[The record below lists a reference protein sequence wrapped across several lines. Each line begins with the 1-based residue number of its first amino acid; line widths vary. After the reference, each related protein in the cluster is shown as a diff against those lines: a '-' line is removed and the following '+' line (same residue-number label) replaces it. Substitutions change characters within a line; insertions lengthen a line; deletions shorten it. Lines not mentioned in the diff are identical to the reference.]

1 MPYVLLPNLSNPPF
15 HPITAGVWEDAK
27 GQAGI
32 DLFLRGLADSLKG
45 TKKTDQVVGIDSI
58 PDVWARPLFFQ
69 MALFAPKNFDENLRS
84 KAIGEWRALL
94 AILAL
99 NDIRKLNLKAEH
111 VSLEVAESGA
121 LGATLLKLAPQNNSV
136 TLPALGGKSP
146 WNDIYVITYKDKP
159 LCITS
164 PTTLLSPAADYT
176 SDFADDMEKGLKGPW
191 KIADKP
197 YLVDPLT
204 NHMST
209 GDLDALRMWL
219 SDLKTKLTKIVVNA
233 NATNKTMKDGL
244 FALVDAYIEDARKT
258 SGGSAQPAVKL
269 ISAGFNIKIGIAQCL
284 EETVQAPAVPIGA
297 GGKSATLLRT
307 SAARS
312 NSKPLVLASPEM
324 FKTIAHDHGLHDS
337 DIIVCPGLTAD
348 LVDEASFSS
357 DRGVLAGVNLGGAT
371 WMRPEEFFTD
381 SMTVFT
387 GRDVFKGSLEVTGSD
402 VMSQS
407 GFSIILPLEAK
418 ILDYFTPEEIKK
430 RISITKD
437 DTKVNVRFSFPLSG
451 MDGSGI
457 DYTEE
462 KSYKQKDII
471 TIQTDVP
478 IIDIWPNF
486 KREGWSKY
494 WLYYEN
500 NDAQNKDSLLGSNF
514 LYVYPI
520 AYGKDIA
527 GDTPPDGLA
536 NMYTSK
542 LSSFPD
548 ALVCTVNRVSP
559 DGINAVPTKAGLL
572 LLKAPDSLNVRAGK
586 TWQIGVDFG
595 TSSTMIY
602 QRNAV
607 TGSVPLVFNPNL
619 FEVTKQELTDLQ
631 TYLNFIPS
639 QIEMNQPGSFLSIF
653 QLLNDNAL
661 KGVNPLVRPL
671 QDGNVFLL
679 PAAEGDEA
687 DDFKKNSGKI
697 DANLK
702 WQGDQKGKLKVAAYI
717 KQVCL
722 QSLAEAAKDGA
733 DSVLWNFSYPTA
745 FSAAQAMTFKATCQ
759 GAVSE
764 VMEDSGF
771 SVHGNPEYWPESK
784 AGAYYFGNLTE
795 VGFSGGAVCMDI
807 GAGTTD
813 ISVISGRP
821 AHIVYHTSFKFAG
834 RSLFKSIYKHYNLF
848 RPPLDF
854 KQMNEEQRNAMI
866 DADMRKH
873 SGEYLEALINK
884 TEDPNIEKVLQ
895 MAQFSVAGIFYYVG
909 GIIGAL
915 RKKGLYQGN
924 KLPRVYIGG
933 NGSRIFSW
941 ICGGVFA
948 AENPYMV
955 VFRDMLA
962 EASGLSDNTGYSLIL
977 SETPKTEVACGMI
990 GDTPPYHAT
999 FFDAAKIATDLFG
1012 DDGLDPL
1019 IANSMYA
1026 GDKFACE
1033 EKSHEK
1039 STFISAYHV
1048 SKGVGID
1055 SADELAVFAEK
1066 FNNKKH
1072 TIWGKKMGIDTNA
1085 LTNTALAVDNIFLG
1099 QTGVD
1104 PDDIFVEPIFILE
1117 LKKFLETC

>member
-1 MPYVLLPNLSNPPF
+1 MPYLLLPNLSNPPF
-15 HPITAGVWEDAK
+15 HPVATGVWEDKK
-27 GQAGI
+27 GQAGT

-45 TKKTDQVVGIDSI
+45 TKNTDKVVGIDSI

-69 MALFAPKNFDENLRS
+69 MALFAPQNFDENLRS
-84 KAIGEWRALL
+84 KAVGEWRALL

-99 NDIRKLNLKAEH
+99 NNIRNLNLKAEH
-111 VSLEVAESGA
+111 VSLGKSED
-121 LGATLLKLAPQNNSV
+121 LGATLLKLAPKNNSV
-136 TLPALGGKSP
+136 ITHPTDISP

-176 SDFADDMEKGLKGPW
+176 SDFAEDMKKGLKGPW
-191 KIADKP
+191 KVADKP

-219 SDLKTKLTKIVVNA
+219 SDLKAKLTGIINA

-244 FALVDAYIEDARKT
+244 FALVDAYIIDAQKT
-258 SGGSAQPAVKL
+258 SGGSAQPAGTL
-269 ISAGFNIKIGIAQCL
+269 ISAGFNIKIGIAKCL

-297 GGKSATLLRT
+297 GGKSATLIKT
-307 SAARS
+307 SASRS
-312 NSKPLVLASPEM
+312 DSKPLVLASPKM
-324 FKTIAHDHGLHDS
+324 FQKIAHDHGLHDS

-357 DRGVLAGVNLGGAT
+357 DRGAIAGVNLGGAT
-371 WMRPEEFFTD
+371 WMKPEEFFTD

-387 GRDVFKGSLEVTGSD
+387 GSDVFKGILEVTGSD

-407 GFSIILPLEAK
+407 GFSVILPLEAK

-430 RISITKD
+430 RISITKEGND
-437 DTKVNVRFSFPLSG
+437 VKVRFSFPLSG
-451 MDGSGI
+451 MDGNGI

-462 KSYKQKDII
+462 KSYLQKDII
-471 TIQTDVP
+471 TIQTDAPV
-478 IIDIWPNF
+478 IDIWPNF

-500 NDAQNKDSLLGSNF
+500 NEAQNKDSLLGSDF

-520 AYGKDIA
+520 SYGKDIA
-527 GDTPPDGLA
+527 GDTPSDGLA

-542 LSSFPD
+542 LSGFPD
-548 ALVCTVNRVSP
+548 ALVCTVNRVSS

-572 LLKAPDSLNVRAGK
+572 LLKAPNSLNITAGK
-586 TWQIGVDFG
+586 VWQIGVDFG

-607 TGSVPLVFNPNL
+607 DGSVPLVFNPNL

-631 TYLNFIPS
+631 TYRNFIPS
-639 QIEMNQPGSFLSIF
+639 QMEMHQPGSFLSIF

-679 PAAEGDEA
+679 PDAEGDEA
-687 DDFKKNSGKI
+687 TDFKNNTGKI

-722 QSLAEAAKDGA
+722 QSLVEAAKDGA

-745 FSAAQAMTFKATCQ
+745 FSAAQAMTFKTTCQ
-759 GAVSE
+759 RAVSE

-771 SVHGNPEYWPESK
+771 APNESNPEYWPESK
-784 AGAYYFGNLTE
+784 AGAYYFGNLAA
-795 VGFSGGAVCMDI
+795 VGFAGGAICMDI

-813 ISVISGRP
+813 VSVISGKP
-821 AHIVYHTSFKFAG
+821 ARIVYHTSFKFAG
-834 RSLFKSIYKHYNLF
+834 RSLFDPIYKHYDLF
-848 RPPLDF
+848 RPPLDV
-854 KQMNEEQRNAMI
+854 KQMNEEQKNAMI

-873 SGEYLEALINK
+873 SVEYLEALTSK
-884 TEDPNIEKVLQ
+884 TGDSKIEKVLQ
-895 MAQFSVAGIFYYVG
+895 TAQFAVAGIFYYVG

-915 RKKGLYQGN
+915 REKGIYQGD
-924 KLPRVYIGG
+924 KLPRVYVGG
-933 NGSRIFSW
+933 NGSRIFPW
-941 ICGGVFA
+941 ICGGVFD

-962 EASGLSDNTGYSLIL
+962 ETSGLSDYKGYSLIL
-977 SETPKTEVACGMI
+977 SKTPKTEVACGMI
-990 GDTPPYHAT
+990 GDTPPHHAT
-999 FFDAAKIATDLFG
+999 FFDATKIATDLFG

-1019 IANSMYA
+1019 IANSMFA
-1026 GDKFACE
+1026 GDKFVSE
-1033 EKSHEK
+1033 EKKHEK
-1039 STFISAYHV
+1039 LTFISAYHI
-1048 SKGVGID
+1048 SKGVDID
-1055 SADELAVFAEK
+1055 SADELAAFADK
-1066 FNNKKH
+1066 FNSKKH
-1072 TIWGKKMGIDTNA
+1072 TIWGKKILIDTSV
-1085 LTNTALAVDNIFLG
+1085 LTNTAFAVDNVFLN
-1099 QTGVD
+1099 QTGLD